1 MLEMLANIF
10 RTKPPSAKTAK
21 ERLVKVVIQER
32 LKVSESQMNNLKDD
46 LYQVISKYF
55 DISED
60 SLELEIQDK
69 NGHPALTVNT
79 EVNPPS

>member
-1 MLEMLANIF
+1 MLEILANIF
-10 RTKPPSAKTAK
+10 RPNPPSAKTAK

-32 LKVSESQMNNLKDD
+32 LKVSESQLNNLKHD

-55 DISED
+55 DISQD

-79 EVNPPS
+79 EVKPTS